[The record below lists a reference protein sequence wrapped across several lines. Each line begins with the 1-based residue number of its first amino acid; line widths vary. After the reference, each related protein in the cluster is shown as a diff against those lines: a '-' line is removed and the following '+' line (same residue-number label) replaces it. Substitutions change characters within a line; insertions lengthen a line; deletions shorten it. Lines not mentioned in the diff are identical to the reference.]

1 MTVSP
6 DNTSAESHPQRRW
19 NDVHPRS
26 FHRLRTHADHGI
38 LSLGS
43 LLRVTVVAVFGVT
56 FLVQPFLIPTGS
68 MEGTLLIGDCI
79 LVDHQHDAPSGHW
92 SWLLPY
98 RSPRHGDLIVFHY
111 PVDPET
117 LLVKRVVALPGDR
130 LRLHEGHL
138 LLNGQPIAEAYTTY
152 HTAVHN
158 TYRDEFPNLQDAD
171 PEAIATWWI
180 ELRNRMSNGELTIP
194 ANEYFVMGD
203 NRNESLDSRY
213 WGFVPTANIV
223 GRPLLIYLS
232 FRQSN
237 LDGLPLL
244 QRLRHLSRWHRTMLV
259 PQ

>member
-1 MTVSP
+1 
-6 DNTSAESHPQRRW
+6 
-19 NDVHPRS
+19 
-26 FHRLRTHADHGI
+26 
-38 LSLGS
+38 
-43 LLRVTVVAVFGVT
+43 
-56 FLVQPFLIPTGS
+56 
-68 MEGTLLIGDCI
+68 
-79 LVDHQHDAPSGHW
+79 
-92 SWLLPY
+92 
-98 RSPRHGDLIVFHY
+98 
-111 PVDPET
+111 
-117 LLVKRVVALPGDR
+117 VVALPGDR

-138 LLNGQPIAEAYTTY
+138 LLNGQPIAEPYTTY
-152 HTAVHN
+152 RTAVHN

-180 ELRNRMSNGELTIP
+180 ELRNRMSNGELTVP

-213 WGFVPTANIV
+213 WGFVPAANIV

-232 FRQSN
+232 FRQSS